1 MQVHAPEILV
11 IGACTVVVFS
21 DFLFVVV
28 ASHRFTVLPPR
39 QFGSS
44 VAPADR
50 LFYPPQSARDRR
62 RKLVEP
68 SGFVQ
73 IGELFVSGM
82 SMNIQE
88 QVGEQRAA
96 VLLGLPTTELR
107 RFSRLSGLGHL
118 EKGDR
123 GEQVV
128 FTYEELRRLC
138 LLAAQSSK

>member
-1 MQVHAPEILV
+1 
-11 IGACTVVVFS
+11 
-21 DFLFVVV
+21 
-28 ASHRFTVLPPR
+28 
-39 QFGSS
+39 
-44 VAPADR
+44 
-50 LFYPPQSARDRR
+50 
-62 RKLVEP
+62 
-68 SGFVQ
+68 
-73 IGELFVSGM
+73 M

-88 QVGEQRAA
+88 QVGEHRAA
-96 VLLGLPTTELR
+96 ALLGLAMTEIR